1 LEAAEEIAR
10 QLRLRNLGGIIVID
24 FIDMRA
30 RRDQMAV
37 YEKFKECLRRDRART
52 HTLPISPLGL
62 LEMTRQR
69 VQESIRKA
77 VYMECPACRG
87 KGMVKSFETM
97 SVEIQRE
104 ISRVLRTHP
113 NVHEI
118 KVLVH
123 PGVLHRL
130 RTEDDELLMQLQRR
144 CSGAFSFKTDPTAN
158 VEDFKILDSATDQPL
173 E

>member
-1 LEAAEEIAR
+1 M
-10 QLRLRNLGGIIVID
+10 ID

-30 RRDQMAV
+30 RRDQIAV
-37 YEKFKECLRRDRART
+37 YEKFKQCLRRDRART
-52 HTLPISPLGL
+52 NTLPISQLGL

-77 VYMECPACRG
+77 VYMECPSCRG

-104 ISRVLRTHP
+104 ISRIFRVHP
-113 NVHEI
+113 EVPEI
-118 KVLVH
+118 RVVVH

-130 RTEDDELLMQLQRR
+130 RTEDDDLLAQLQRR
-144 CSGAFSFKTDPTAN
+144 STGQFSFKSDPHAN
-158 VEDFKILDSATDQPL
+158 VEDFKIFNSATEQLL

>member
-1 LEAAEEIAR
+1 
-10 QLRLRNLGGIIVID
+10 
-24 FIDMRA
+24 
-30 RRDQMAV
+30 
-37 YEKFKECLRRDRART
+37 
-52 HTLPISPLGL
+52 
-62 LEMTRQR
+62 
-69 VQESIRKA
+69 
-77 VYMECPACRG
+77 
-87 KGMVKSFETM
+87 MVKSFEKM
-97 SVEIQRE
+97 SVEIKSE